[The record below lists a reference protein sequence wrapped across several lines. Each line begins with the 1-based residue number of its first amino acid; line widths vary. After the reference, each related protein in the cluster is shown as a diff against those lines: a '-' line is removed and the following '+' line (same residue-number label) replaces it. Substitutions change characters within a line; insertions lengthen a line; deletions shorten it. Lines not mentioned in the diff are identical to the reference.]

1 MGWSYPD
8 MPGACCAMG
17 DTVDEA
23 LLNAES
29 ALADFAMMLEEDGRA
44 IPPPSAIEDIPLE
57 EGEMIAYVT
66 LRVAVAT

>member
-1 MGWSYPD
+1 MVVPD

-17 DTVDEA
+17 NTVDEA

-29 ALADFAMMLEEDGRA
+29 ALADFVMMLEEDGRA
-44 IPPPSAIEDIPLE
+44 VPPPSAIEDIPLE

-66 LRVAVAT
+66 LGYP

>member
-1 MGWSYPD
+1 MGN
-8 MPGACCAMG
+8 
-17 DTVDEA
+17 TVDEA

-29 ALADFAMMLEEDGRA
+29 ALADFATMLEEDGRTV
-44 IPPPSAIEDIPLE
+44 PTPSAIEDIPLE

>member
-1 MGWSYPD
+1 MNN
-8 MPGACCAMG
+8 
-17 DTVDEA
+17 TVDEA

-57 EGEMIAYVT
+57 EGEMVAYVR
-66 LRVAVAT
+66 LSDSRSYLATPATVQSW